1 MDEGGYNNI
10 LNMTALMNCFF
21 QRTRTKKQLE
31 VSDLLSLAH
40 YSIYDTLYILGLCYT
55 GWIL

>member
-1 MDEGGYNNI
+1 MDEGGDNNI
-10 LNMTALMNCFF
+10 LNMTALMNLFF

-40 YSIYDTLYILGLCYT
+40 YSIYDI
-55 GWIL
+55 

>member
-1 MDEGGYNNI
+1 MDEGGDNNI
-10 LNMTALMNCFF
+10 LNMTALMNRFF

-40 YSIYDTLYILGLCYT
+40 NSIYDILYILGLCDT